1 MHIPDEL
8 RTKLE
13 PKSKKTYLVGYGIN
27 QKGYR
32 VWDPD
37 KNVVYISRDII
48 FDEIHIGLDKNI
60 EQPDDFFLDDTEEKE
75 YKVKC
80 IVKERLNYRECEFY
94 MKCAS
99 YDDSDN
105 TWKILEYMKDTI
117 ALKEWEKLQ
126 NTTFLTGMNSYL

>member
-37 KNVVYISRDII
+37 KNVVYISRDVI
-48 FDEIHIGLDKNI
+48 FNEMHIGLDKNI
-60 EQPDDFFLDDTEEKE
+60 EQPDDFFLDDTEGKKYEVE
-75 YKVKC
+75 C
-80 IVKERLNYRECEFY
+80 IVKERLNHGEHEFY
-94 MKCAS
+94 IRWAG
-99 YDDSDN
+99 YDNSDN
-105 TWKILEYMKDTI
+105 T
-117 ALKEWEKLQ
+117 
-126 NTTFLTGMNSYL
+126 